1 MSAVLQPRPALG
13 HPQAWDYPRF
23 EQHHTDHGLAVWL
36 RHLPSQPRLALQV
49 LIDASVLVED
59 PAQRGVANL
68 VTMSLDEGTPTLDAT
83 GFADALDRTGATFS
97 AGVDAAATFVAA
109 RFPAWRFEDA
119 LGLVADAI
127 LHPVFPEAE
136 IERLVN
142 QRLDSIRRELI
153 TPESRAVREFRR
165 HGVAGDHRLTWPT
178 AGDRDTVAR
187 LGRADA
193 LAFHR
198 DMFVPRGLAV
208 VLAGDLSDLDPVATI
223 GDALAGLTPAPQR
236 PPAPLLRGR
245 PGPRTIVV
253 DRPGAVQT
261 ALRIGRVGPDRSSPD
276 WPALRL
282 ASHVLGG
289 SITGRLNTVLR
300 EQKGYT
306 YGVNSLLSSQRAGGF
321 VVATAGSVHTEHTAA
336 ALRDALDIVA
346 DIATVGPTGAELEAA
361 RDALIGVQ
369 PLRTE
374 SVANLATQVAHCLA
388 EDLPHDHVAAVLE
401 QVRDVTASEVVAAA
415 ATHLR
420 PDDMTVIAVGDAASI
435 ASDLEAVGYG
445 TFDVIRDSEDA
456 E

>member
-1 MSAVLQPRPALG
+1 MTALLQPRPAIG

-23 EQHHTDHGLAVWL
+23 EQHTTDHGLAVWL

-59 PAQRGVANL
+59 PAKRGVANL
-68 VTMSLDEGTPTLDAT
+68 VSMSLDEGTPTFDAT

-97 AGVDAAATFVAA
+97 AGVDAAATFVSA

-127 LHPVFPEAE
+127 LRPVFPEPE
-136 IERLVN
+136 IDRLVH
-142 QRLDSIRRELI
+142 QRLDSIRREMI

-165 HGVAGDHRLTWPT
+165 HGVAGDHRLAWPT

-187 LGRADA
+187 LGRSDA
-193 LAFHR
+193 VDFHR
-198 DMFVPRGLAV
+198 ETFLPGGLAV
-208 VLAGDLSDLDPVATI
+208 VLAGDLSDLDPVAAI
-223 GDALAGLTPAPQR
+223 GRALEGLAPAPQR
-236 PPAPLLRGR
+236 EPAPLLRGR
-245 PGPRTIVV
+245 PGARTVV
-253 DRPGAVQT
+253 IDRPGAVQT

-336 ALRDALDIVA
+336 ALRDALDIVT
-346 DIATVGPTGAELEAA
+346 DLATVGPTGAELEEA

-374 SVANLATQVAHCLA
+374 SVANLATQVAHCLG
-388 EDLPHDHVAAVLE
+388 EDLPHDHVAAVLD
-401 QVRDVTASEVVAAA
+401 QVRDVTAGEVVEAAA
-415 ATHLR
+415 SHLR
-420 PDDMTVIAVGDAASI
+420 PDDLTVIAVGDAASI
-435 ASDLEAVGYG
+435 ASGLEAVGYG
-445 TFDVIRDSEDA
+445 TFEVVRDSEDVG
-456 E
+456 